1 MPRVQQQG
9 IEKETGRRK
18 VHHVEAPRPAEDAK
32 LTSLSLQELLPVV
45 LKKIH
50 SLDRIR
56 VPEVVSAKWRVLV
69 PLPSVLSCSPVRCEA
84 GRGSHPNLST
94 LNGALGGLERAGSAG
109 RWERLERRHRAGPS
123 VP

>member
-45 LKKIH
+45 LKKNPL
-50 SLDRIR
+50 SGQNQGPRSDFSK
-56 VPEVVSAKWRVLV
+56 VESPCPAAFSSVVFS
-69 PLPSVLSCSPVRCEA
+69 
-84 GRGSHPNLST
+84 
-94 LNGALGGLERAGSAG
+94 RA
-109 RWERLERRHRAGPS
+109 
-123 VP
+123 V